1 MKEEIPYFL
10 KNPSRIPKWVSG
22 ETKKLIRANL
32 SSEYDSYDIDN
43 DAEIENFIKDLDRS
57 LKDKFQVTDGV
68 TGKIGRKDAI
78 SLYRFIR
85 EEKPERVVE
94 TGVCNGYST
103 AVILRALEDNGS
115 GKLYSIDL
123 PDYGG
128 DDDRIWDEKGGWVI
142 PSSEEPGWLVNDSL
156 RDRWELILGNSN
168 EKLPQLLSDLS
179 EIDVFIHDSEHS
191 YQTMMLEYCI
201 AWRYLKTDGKLISDD
216 ISSNKAFRQ
225 FSSAQDADK
234 KLLGSL
240 GLIEKKDTR
249 S

>member
-10 KNPSRIPKWVSG
+10 KNPGRIPKWVLG

-32 SSEYDSYDIDN
+32 SSEYDSYKVNN
-43 DAEIENFIKDLDRS
+43 DTEIEDFINDLDRS
-57 LKDKFQVTDGV
+57 LKDKFQITDGL
-68 TGKIGRKDAI
+68 TGKIGKKDAI

-123 PDYGG
+123 PDYGE

-168 EKLPQLLSDLS
+168 EKLPELLSNLS

-191 YQTMMLEYCI
+191 YQTMMLEYCV
-201 AWRYLKTDGKLISDD
+201 AWRYLKKDGKLVSDD
-216 ISSNKAFRQ
+216 ISSNKAFEQ

-234 KLLGSL
+234 KLLGNL
-240 GLIEKKDTR
+240 GLIEKKETR